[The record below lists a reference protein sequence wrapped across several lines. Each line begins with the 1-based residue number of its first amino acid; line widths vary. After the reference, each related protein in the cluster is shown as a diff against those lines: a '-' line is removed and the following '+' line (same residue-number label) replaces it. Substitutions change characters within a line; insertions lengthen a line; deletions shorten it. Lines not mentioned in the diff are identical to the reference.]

1 MYLQY
6 YMSHAIK
13 THIRILF
20 FFYSFSSPC
29 SSSRFGFRHF
39 LSWSVTLLFLQKH
52 FCWIFCDF
60 IFIFYFY
67 GFYLTF
73 IVFCVL
79 ILCFSICWC
88 FIKLESI
95 WLCCCFFVLFFNKK
109 EYEIYYNSNSVYV
122 CENTISTNRS
132 LCYRPAVSNIW
143 LWRPENSLK
152 DPAKFS
158 LWFVLKCGPHGVSL

>member
-20 FFYSFSSPC
+20 FSILFHLRAVLHMFWFPSLPQLVRHIIVSPE
-29 SSSRFGFRHF
+29 
-39 LSWSVTLLFLQKH
+39 TLLLNFL
-52 FCWIFCDF
+52 W
-60 IFIFYFY
+60 
-67 GFYLTF
+67 FYLTF